1 MKKLLGT
8 ILGMAMIFPCV
19 SAKFAEYRQEGKAVA
34 VIAAKAEDISE
45 EKPSGISWNA
55 ILFPRGRK
63 EIRNPERPI
72 CA

>member
-34 VIAAKAEDISE
+34 VIAAKAEDIS
-45 EKPSGISWNA
+45 A
-55 ILFPRGRK
+55 GR
-63 EIRNPERPI
+63 
-72 CA
+72 